1 MVKGNLESL
10 EQSYMN
16 SRKKEFKIKTFE
28 KEPWEKLIVPKM
40 WGRVRRKIFSNII
53 VFCRSRTQ
61 ESQ

>member
-1 MVKGNLESL
+1 MVKGNLDSL

-40 WGRVRRKIFSNII
+40 WGRIKDTGIPIM
-53 VFCRSRTQ
+53 
-61 ESQ
+61 